1 MELDVRAV
9 DAARR
14 MAGVDSLAPRLV
26 LIEVDESD
34 FRSELEVCN
43 LVGDGGADVAGADD
57 DDLSSVVHC
66 V

>member
-1 MELDVRAV
+1 
-9 DAARR
+9 

-43 LVGDGGADVAGADD
+43 LPMTTIFLLLFIVFDNPLLWLCEKNLFR
-57 DDLSSVVHC
+57 LSS
-66 V
+66 

>member
-1 MELDVRAV
+1 
-9 DAARR
+9 

-43 LVGDGGADVAGADD
+43 LVGDGGPMTTIFLLLFIVFDNPLLWLCEKNLFR
-57 DDLSSVVHC
+57 LSS
-66 V
+66 